1 MDFAIGLAG
10 AYVKIIALAVV
21 IMAAVWVA
29 CIISVRLHENKRRDQ
44 DDEGPGLQ

>member
-1 MDFAIGLAG
+1 MEFAIGLAG

-21 IMAAVWVA
+21 IMVGVWVA

-44 DDEGPGLQ
+44 DHGGPE